1 MWARGADDRNNNG
14 KKKKKKK
21 KKMLLLTTRGEQLQF
36 LWRRDAPLH
45 VPRICL
51 ASLLFVTRC
60 LSRSHSLTD
69 RAWLLVFA
77 AQVSYIDLSKA
88 VPILAIW
95 LADVPKDM
103 LEIMDEVCVCCGVYS
118 RVHGIEWVYGT
129 VPCGRTG
136 VLDKSLRKSPASAEA
151 VLFLW
156 RLVFF
161 LEETRLICL

>member
-1 MWARGADDRNNNG
+1 
-14 KKKKKKK
+14 
-21 KKMLLLTTRGEQLQF
+21 MLLLTTRGEQLQF

-45 VPRICL
+45 VPRVSL

-69 RAWLLVFA
+69 RAWHLVIA

-103 LEIMDEVCVCCGVYS
+103 LEIMDEVCVLLGCTAGC
-118 RVHGIEWVYGT
+118 
-129 VPCGRTG
+129 TG
-136 VLDKSLRKSPASAEA
+136 LSGCTARYHVAGQ
-151 VLFLW
+151 VFL
-156 RLVFF
+156 VKV
-161 LEETRLICL
+161 